1 MSGHRSS
8 PPTLPT
14 TSVPRKR
21 NEHRTSW
28 GFSVWRWRRE
38 ETSNLNPTST
48 TITTTAPSGT
58 RRHWRP
64 RRLHADVDAP
74 LPPGLGDGAQ
84 QQQHEQHEQRH
95 QQQPTAEP
103 PRPGRHNHSR
113 SLPLLSQ
120 AQPHKSTPTEEEV
133 LPSAARANGKT
144 RPARSS
150 QFSLPFLSSIS
161 LFKSFSRSNQSSP
174 WQPPSSVTPEA
185 GILSEPPISA
195 RDNCNRAATG
205 NDEARVH
212 QAPPNSS
219 GYPLDSIAAPTAA
232 AAPSLPAASSPGFRG
247 WDERVLEPHLAQLA
261 PPVPISKSQPTWDP
275 STGSPLLEEEGFDL
289 DPPFLGHRPGQY
301 SSFRSRPRNLNFFA
315 PHLTT
320 HQIKSQTA

>member
-1 MSGHRSS
+1 MSGQRSS
-8 PPTLPT
+8 PPTLAT

-21 NEHRTSW
+21 NEHRTSS

-38 ETSNLNPTST
+38 ETSTQNPTST
-48 TITTTAPSGT
+48 TSTATAPSGT
-58 RRHWRP
+58 RLHWRP
-64 RRLHADVDAP
+64 RRLRADADAP
-74 LPPGLGDGAQ
+74 PRLADGTQQ
-84 QQQHEQHEQRH
+84 QQQH
-95 QQQPTAEP
+95 QQPTAEP
-103 PRPGRHNHSR
+103 PRQGRHNHSR

-120 AQPHKSTPTEEEV
+120 SQPHKSTPTEVV

-161 LFKSFSRSNQSSP
+161 LFKSFGRSNQSSP

-195 RDNCNRAATG
+195 RDNCDRAAPG
-205 NDEARVH
+205 NDEARVQ
-212 QAPPNSS
+212 QAPSNSS

-232 AAPSLPAASSPGFRG
+232 AAPSLPVSNSPAVRG
-247 WDERVLEPHLAQLA
+247 WDERVPEPHLAQLA

-275 STGSPLLEEEGFDL
+275 YTGTPLLEEESFDL
-289 DPPFLGHRPGQY
+289 DPPFVGHRPGQY
-301 SSFRSRPRNLNFFA
+301 SSFRSRPRNLNFLA

-320 HQIKSQTA
+320 HRIMSQIA